1 MFLTSKSQLNLSLK
15 DDTSWSKAR
24 ASTKSKSSQHRSCWE
39 TLVSSVP
46 TDESNWNLLRD
57 GTRWRCLWL
66 SLTQRTPAV
75 PLVHLKQKLGNNACT
90 VVCCH
95 GYWRLFLF
103 FGGFFGGFFCKLSP
117 PRQRDK
123 PRRDDSSRCWGCW
136 TDEFSSETLRE
147 LITSAKHTALVP
159 QISLTQFES
168 VPQKQ
173 KLAENTDRQLT
184 SIIKTCCSINDEP
197 L

>member
-95 GYWRLFLF
+95 GYWRLFFVCWVF
-103 FGGFFGGFFCKLSP
+103 FLFFCKLNP

-136 TDEFSSETLRE
+136 TDEFSSGTLRE
-147 LITSAKHTALVP
+147 LITSAKALVP

-184 SIIKTCCSINDEP
+184 SIMKTCCSINDEP